1 MKAQRRLSHHLQS
14 VCHLS
19 LDASHSGAPKG
30 IQFKNQN
37 DDSNDDTPQ
46 SYGRSF
52 QSVPCLRR
60 SGSSNISTTYYA
72 TETDNDDD
80 EPTILSDTILIELTS
95 AGGLIVY
102 RPIITQLKA
111 IFMNFKWN
119 GLPWEEIRSLKS
131 KAGARDENSFV
142 DDDKS
147 HKTALKALYIQMI
160 GSRKNEFDDDEEGGL
175 LREVLITDINN
186 SGDNQSINE
195 KNPMISTTTT
205 QPHYNNNN
213 SNSNSNNNNNINTN
227 KRMVSSSSYTPIP
240 TLNTNTHTP
249 WDRLVKKVGGGGTSS
264 STGSNNNHNNNDSQY
279 LFWLEDADIDADEY
293 NNTSAIDRRTLRSQF
308 EKEHYNNSS
317 NDTARLLSF
326 ANKLDVVN
334 NSSSSSSSS
343 DTRTISRGD
352 DDEDEDNWE
361 EEIEKAN
368 KQVVV
373 SDKEKRRVTVVW
385 SLGISITFF
394 VMIVT
399 ADLLQQES
407 LARILILLWS
417 PIYLCSIYLSIRYY
431 EEK

>member
-1 MKAQRRLSHHLQS
+1 
-14 VCHLS
+14 
-19 LDASHSGAPKG
+19 
-30 IQFKNQN
+30 
-37 DDSNDDTPQ
+37 
-46 SYGRSF
+46 
-52 QSVPCLRR
+52 
-60 SGSSNISTTYYA
+60 
-72 TETDNDDD
+72 
-80 EPTILSDTILIELTS
+80 
-95 AGGLIVY
+95 
-102 RPIITQLKA
+102 
-111 IFMNFKWN
+111 
-119 GLPWEEIRSLKS
+119 
-131 KAGARDENSFV
+131 
-142 DDDKS
+142 
-147 HKTALKALYIQMI
+147 MI

-195 KNPMISTTTT
+195 KNPMIPTTTT

-213 SNSNSNNNNNINTN
+213 SNSNNNNNINTN
-227 KRMVSSSSYTPIP
+227 KRMASSSSYTPIP

-308 EKEHYNNSS
+308 EKEHYNSNRNKNKKKKTTNTNTNTSKHYDDDDDDEEEEGLLQQEIVTTDINDGGDNNYIDLNLHDDNVCEDSS

-334 NSSSSSSSS
+334 NSSSSSSSG
-343 DTRTISRGD
+343 DTRTISRG

-394 VMIVT
+394 VMIVA

-417 PIYLCSIYLSIRYY
+417 PIYLCTIYLSVRYY